1 MLRLFNFRSYFTFL
15 GRNKLYTA
23 INFFGL
29 SIALA
34 MILLISTYTIRSLS
48 TDRFHEKA
56 DRIHIFTNGE
66 ETYSAY
72 YLSKHLRDRFP
83 EVEAG
88 TILSVDNGSVWI
100 GSNRDQFNV
109 QMLMA
114 DSSVFNI
121 FSLEMVE
128 GSEEEFAT
136 GHYRKV
142 IVSERFARQ
151 LVGESGISVIGQ
163 PLLFQDPVSVQE
175 QEVWTICGVMRDIEN
190 STIPACDVMVRA
202 ELLPLTN
209 AAHND
214 FMGNAGAGLTCLL
227 LAPNVDVEALE
238 EKMLAACKEFYWVY
252 RDGHYDKVEL
262 LPFSEHFF
270 TPMKS
275 SPELNKGNREFVLI
289 LFSIAFVLLLFALI
303 NYINLT
309 MAQTG
314 MRAKEMATR
323 RLLGASKREVVL
335 RMIAEAILFTLL
347 SAFVALCLAEYAS
360 PLACRLLNYEYSFR
374 QEMNFAYVASALSFV
389 ILIGVVSGLL
399 PALSIS
405 IYKPIDVVK
414 GSFRTRSK
422 MLYGRIFIALQ
433 HAITVVM
440 LVMAATIYL
449 QIRHSINMPL
459 GYNTEDIFVVEN
471 TDLFNNRNEVKRF
484 VDELKKLPCVEAVG
498 VGHGVPLWGTNN
510 ITFKSISFQQIR
522 GDKAYFE
529 ILGLRIK
536 TPSNSAEEAWGVTEL
551 AFRTLGVDESVKRLE
566 FDGNKIPVGDIYY
579 DFRLFHTYRK
589 QTPALLYNAGEWPFE
604 KSMPWMTVI
613 RTRGDHTAAV
623 KAIREMLATTHPHV
637 LWNDEYSSYLTDRI
651 RELFEEQIRM
661 QRIVTIFTV
670 LAAIIS
676 ALGLLAI
683 STYYIGQRRQEIAIR
698 KVMGSTS
705 EEIVRRL
712 VGSFLRMVSVGTVV
726 ALPVAWYLADR
737 WLEEYTYRIEQ
748 QVWVYLAAVVVVLI
762 FAVLTVLWQSR
773 KAAAANPID
782 SIKG

>member
-15 GRNKLYTA
+15 GRNKLYAA

-360 PLACRLLNYEYSFR
+360 PLACRLLNYEYSFW

-623 KAIREMLATTHPHV
+623 KAIREMLATTHPEV
-637 LWNDEYSSYLTDRI
+637 LWDDEYSCYLTDRI
-651 RELFEEQIRM
+651 RELFEEQIRL

-698 KVMGSTS
+698 KVLGSTS
-705 EEIVRRL
+705 DEIVRRL

>member
-15 GRNKLYTA
+15 GRNKLYAA

-360 PLACRLLNYEYSFR
+360 PLACRLLNYEYSFW
-374 QEMNFAYVASALSFV
+374 QEMNFAYVASALSFL

-405 IYKPIDVVK
+405 TFKPIDVVK

-510 ITFKSISFQQIR
+510 ITFKSIAFQQIR
-522 GDKAYFE
+522 GDQAYFE

-623 KAIREMLATTHPHV
+623 KAIREMLRTTHPEV
-637 LWNDEYSSYLTDRI
+637 LWDDEYSCYLTDRI
-651 RELFEEQIRM
+651 RKLFEEQIRL

-773 KAAAANPID
+773 KAAVANPID

>member
-1 MLRLFNFRSYFTFL
+1 MLRLFNFHSYFTFL
-15 GRNKLYTA
+15 GRNKLYAA

-142 IVSERFARQ
+142 IVSERFARR

-163 PLLFQDPVSVQE
+163 PLLFQDPASVQE

-209 AAHND
+209 ASHND

-252 RDGHYDKVEL
+252 RDGHYDKLEL

-275 SPELNKGNREFVLI
+275 SPEFNKGNREFVLI

-360 PLACRLLNYEYSFR
+360 PLACRLLNYEYSFW

-623 KAIREMLATTHPHV
+623 KAIREMLRTTHPEV
-637 LWNDEYSSYLTDRI
+637 LWNDEYSCYLTDRI
-651 RELFEEQIRM
+651 RELFEEQIRL

-670 LAAIIS
+670 LAVIIS
-676 ALGLLAI
+676 ALGLLAV
-683 STYYIGQRRQEIAIR
+683 SLYYIDQRRQEIAIR

-773 KAAAANPID
+773 KAAGANPID

>member
-1 MLRLFNFRSYFTFL
+1 MLRFLNFRSYFTFL
-15 GRNKLYTA
+15 GRNKLYAA

-29 SIALA
+29 SLALA

-48 TDRFHEKA
+48 TDSHHAKA
-56 DRIHIFTNGE
+56 DRIHIFTNGT

-88 TILSVDNGSVWI
+88 TILAADAGNVWI
-100 GSNRDQFNV
+100 GSNRDQFSV

-128 GSEEEFAT
+128 GSEEEFTT

-151 LVGESGISVIGQ
+151 LVGGSGISVIGQ
-163 PLLFQDPVSVQE
+163 PLLFQDPASVKE

-209 AAHND
+209 SAHND
-214 FMGNAGAGLTCLL
+214 FMSNAGAGLTCLL

-262 LPFSEHFF
+262 LPFREHYFS
-270 TPMKS
+270 PMKS
-275 SPELNKGNREFVLI
+275 LPEFNKGNREFVLI
-289 LFSIAFVLLLFALI
+289 LFSIAFVLLLFAVI

-314 MRAKEMATR
+314 LRAKEMATR
-323 RLLGASKREVVL
+323 RLLGASTTEVVL
-335 RMIAEAILFTLL
+335 RMISEAVLFALL
-347 SAFVALCLAEYAS
+347 SAFVALSMAEWAT
-360 PLACRLLNYEYSFR
+360 PLACRLLNYEYSFW
-374 QEMNFAYVASALSFV
+374 QEMNFGYVVSALSFV
-389 ILIGVVSGLL
+389 VLIGVVSGLL

-405 IYKPIDVVK
+405 TFKPIDVVK

-433 HAITVVM
+433 HTITVIMIVA
-440 LVMAATIYL
+440 AATIWL
-449 QIRHSINMPL
+449 QIRHLIHMPL
-459 GYNTEDIFVVEN
+459 GYNTEDIFVVKN
-471 TDLFNNRNEVKRF
+471 TDLFNNRNDVKRF

-498 VGHGVPLWGTNN
+498 VGHGVPLEGTNN
-510 ITFKSISFQQIR
+510 ITYKSIAFQQIR
-522 GDKAYFE
+522 GDSAYFN

-536 TPSNSAEEAWGVTEL
+536 TPSNSTKEAWGVTEL
-551 AFRTLGVDESVKRLE
+551 AFRTLGVDESVKQLE
-566 FDGNKIPVGDIYY
+566 FDGKKLPVGDIYY
-579 DFRLFHTYRK
+579 DFRLFHTYRE

-604 KSMPWMTVI
+604 KNMPWTTVI
-613 RTRGDHTAAV
+613 RTRGDHAEAV
-623 KAIREMLATTHPHV
+623 KAIREMLQTTHPEV
-637 LWNDEYSSYLTDRI
+637 LWNDEYSCYLTDRI
-651 RELFEEQIRM
+651 RELFEEQIRL
-661 QRIVTIFTV
+661 QRIVTIFTI

-712 VGSFLRMVSVGTVV
+712 VGSFLGMVTVGSIV
-726 ALPVAWYLADR
+726 ALPLAWLLMRR
-737 WLEEYTYRIEQ
+737 WLEDYTYRIAQ
-748 QVWVYLAAVVVVLI
+748 PVWVYAAAVVVVLI
-762 FAVLTVLWQSR
+762 FAVLTVLWQS
-773 KAAAANPID
+773 KQAAEANPID

>member
-15 GRNKLYTA
+15 GRNKLYAA

-360 PLACRLLNYEYSFR
+360 PLACRLLNYEYSFW

-510 ITFKSISFQQIR
+510 ITFKSIAFQQIR
-522 GDKAYFE
+522 GDQAYFE

-623 KAIREMLATTHPHV
+623 KAIREMLATTHPEV
-637 LWNDEYSSYLTDRI
+637 LWDDEYSCYLTDRI
-651 RELFEEQIRM
+651 RKLFEEQIRL

-773 KAAAANPID
+773 KAAWANPID